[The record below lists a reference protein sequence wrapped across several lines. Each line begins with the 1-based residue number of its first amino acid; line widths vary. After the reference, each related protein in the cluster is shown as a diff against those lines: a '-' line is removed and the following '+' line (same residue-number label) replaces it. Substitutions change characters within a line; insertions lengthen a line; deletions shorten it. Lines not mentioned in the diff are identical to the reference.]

1 MNILPN
7 YTYKINTRSRDHT
20 CMPQVYLA
28 THYSRATTEMVYRE
42 AFPQMK
48 IVIVQVFSTNTDYE
62 VC

>member
-1 MNILPN
+1 
-7 YTYKINTRSRDHT
+7 
-20 CMPQVYLA
+20 MPQVYLA
-28 THYSRATTEMVYRE
+28 PHYSCATMEMVYSE